1 MNWKELPESVE
12 IYAKELK
19 ERMEEKFQVKV
30 MERRTD
36 MKMDDH
42 TLTMSNSISFYVN
55 FGQVNKLMCEML
67 YQKGHISFP
76 EYEKVFELSIR
87 HFSRRLVKIK
97 DFKSLS
103 DKDFRERSIEKVL
116 KRFIEM
122 SRERIEEAISDYR
135 KAQDFY
141 EIFNRSMGEENGD

>member
-12 IYAKELK
+12 LYVKELK
-19 ERMEEKFQVKV
+19 QRMEEKFQIEVI
-30 MERRTD
+30 ERGTD
-36 MKMDDH
+36 MRMDDH
-42 TLTMSNSISFYVN
+42 TLVMSNSISFYVN
-55 FGQVNKLMCEML
+55 IGQVNKLIYEIL

-76 EYEKVFELSIR
+76 EYQNVFGLEIR
-87 HFSRRLVKIK
+87 HFSRKLVKIR

-103 DKDFRERSIEKVL
+103 DKDFREKSIEKVL

-122 SRERIEEAISDYR
+122 SKERIEEAISDYR

-141 EIFNRSMGEENGD
+141 EIFNRSRGEENGG